1 MVLKNALLSIKKNI
15 GKTILLFVL
24 MALIAN
30 LVIAGL
36 SIKEA
41 TVKSIA
47 QIRESLG
54 NEVTLSYNMQNIM
67 KNREKG
73 ESMESVVQDISVSTA
88 DLLKDLDHV
97 KNYNYTVTV
106 GVNSSKIDPVEMKE
120 STQNNAPQGGPQDS
134 NNQVQESDFTVSGNT
149 TMEYLTAFT
158 NENYVLKKGRLLSTE
173 DVGKNY
179 VVISEDLATDNNLSV
194 GNSFKVYS
202 TDSNGKKTTVT
213 LKVVGI
219 YTINSTEMNR
229 SMSNRQ
235 NPYNT
240 LYTTLSTA
248 QKLNGSTKTI
258 SSASYYID
266 DAANIDSFK
275 EASAQV
281 DSIDWDTYT
290 LDADDRAYEMS
301 VSSLENMAKFANI
314 FLGVVV
320 VAGSAILALILVL
333 TLRSRFYEFGV
344 FLSMGQSKAKIILQ
358 QLAEVGLIA
367 LVAFTLSLGTGK
379 MVSNTI
385 SNMLESSANS
395 RPGVTMTMEKS
406 ENSSDSTSDSNS
418 SMNKMF
424 DHAMKGPQ
432 DTELDVSV
440 SGSTVT
446 KLAGITSAICVVSV
460 LLPSLYVM
468 RLSPR
473 EILIKKE
480 G

>member
-1 MVLKNALLSIKKNI
+1 
-15 GKTILLFVL
+15 
-24 MALIAN
+24 
-30 LVIAGL
+30 
-36 SIKEA
+36 
-41 TVKSIA
+41 
-47 QIRESLG
+47 
-54 NEVTLSYNMQNIM
+54 
-67 KNREKG
+67 
-73 ESMESVVQDISVSTA
+73 
-88 DLLKDLDHV
+88 
-97 KNYNYTVTV
+97 
-106 GVNSSKIDPVEMKE
+106 
-120 STQNNAPQGGPQDS
+120 
-134 NNQVQESDFTVSGNT
+134 
-149 TMEYLTAFT
+149 
-158 NENYVLKKGRLLSTE
+158 
-173 DVGKNY
+173 
-179 VVISEDLATDNNLSV
+179 
-194 GNSFKVYS
+194 
-202 TDSNGKKTTVT
+202 
-213 LKVVGI
+213 
-219 YTINSTEMNR
+219 
-229 SMSNRQ
+229 MSNRQ

>member
-1 MVLKNALLSIKKNI
+1 
-15 GKTILLFVL
+15 
-24 MALIAN
+24 
-30 LVIAGL
+30 
-36 SIKEA
+36 
-41 TVKSIA
+41 
-47 QIRESLG
+47 
-54 NEVTLSYNMQNIM
+54 
-67 KNREKG
+67 
-73 ESMESVVQDISVSTA
+73 
-88 DLLKDLDHV
+88 
-97 KNYNYTVTV
+97 
-106 GVNSSKIDPVEMKE
+106 
-120 STQNNAPQGGPQDS
+120 
-134 NNQVQESDFTVSGNT
+134 
-149 TMEYLTAFT
+149 
-158 NENYVLKKGRLLSTE
+158 
-173 DVGKNY
+173 
-179 VVISEDLATDNNLSV
+179 
-194 GNSFKVYS
+194 
-202 TDSNGKKTTVT
+202 
-213 LKVVGI
+213 
-219 YTINSTEMNR
+219 
-229 SMSNRQ
+229 
-235 NPYNT
+235 
-240 LYTTLSTA
+240 
-248 QKLNGSTKTI
+248 
-258 SSASYYID
+258 
-266 DAANIDSFK
+266 
-275 EASAQV
+275 
-281 DSIDWDTYT
+281 
-290 LDADDRAYEMS
+290 
-301 VSSLENMAKFANI
+301 MAKFANI